1 MGRYLTTGRWSA
13 GRMRHWRRAIWQ
25 AGTRSSMGLR
35 RRKEHGRS
43 LALPSPHG
51 RNSSQPPRW
60 KRLPLQA
67 RQVPQ
72 RSHLRRV
79 TERRKTVRAVS
90 PPYSELS
97 SGSWFLCLHSIIWD
111 RRWHQYGACFPT
123 STYTLFCLT
132 MNTVTIDLVSIDPGE
147 PRSSLS

>member
-60 KRLPLQA
+60 KRLPLQ
-67 RQVPQ
+67 VPQ
-72 RSHLRRV
+72 RGHSRRE
-79 TERRKTVRAVS
+79 TGRWKTVRAVS
-90 PPYSELS
+90 SPYSQLS
-97 SGSWFLCLHSIIWD
+97 SGSWFLCLHSIICD
-111 RRWHQYGACFPT
+111 RRWHPYCVCFPT
-123 STYTLFCLT
+123 STYTLLCLT